1 MRCKKFQICVVFIV
15 LNLFNFTKTLPVTS
29 KALENN
35 SDQLIWQS
43 SWYSQDG
50 RGEEANNS
58 PFRQRD
64 VKKAKK
70 ITAKS
75 IFIIPSFEQS
85 NAPKC
90 NEGFKLDEK
99 GNCIRIV
106 SINQGEL
113 NFLFNNKSSSWFF
126 YILSFSLFCS

>member
-1 MRCKKFQICVVFIV
+1 MRCKTFQICVVFIV
-15 LNLFNFTKTLPVTS
+15 LNLFDFTKTLPVTS

-35 SDQLIWQS
+35 SEQLIWQS
-43 SWYSQDG
+43 SWYSQDDV

-58 PFRQRD
+58 PFKQRD
-64 VKKAKK
+64 GKKAKK

-106 SINQGEL
+106 SINQGRL
-113 NFLFNNKSSSWFF
+113 NFHTKKKLQ
-126 YILSFSLFCS
+126 